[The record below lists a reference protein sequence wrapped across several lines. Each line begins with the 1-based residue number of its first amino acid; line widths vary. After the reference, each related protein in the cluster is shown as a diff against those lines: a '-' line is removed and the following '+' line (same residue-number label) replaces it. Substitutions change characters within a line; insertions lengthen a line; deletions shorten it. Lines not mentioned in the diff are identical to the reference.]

1 LFFQWSGQGFQN
13 DGLDHLIEMEF
24 SSPWINC
31 YIWPRTEDQ
40 CLRIQLHVYVG
51 FLWKPRPC
59 STPYSDNRGQLGILS
74 KDPSLMIHLKC
85 KLPLSHQTC
94 SIFHRSFNSFWDVLW
109 KAINLITFS
118 FTVIITTVKIRKWKI
133 IFKDCSAR
141 PLQSQH
147 ILHDN
152 IISHLLSRVKLQD
165 QTDLTVI
172 PLYNLYIHS

>member
-1 LFFQWSGQGFQN
+1 LFSVFLLLAFLESEWNGEADSSWSLCLFFQWSGQGFQN

-74 KDPSLMIHLKC
+74 KDPSLI
-85 KLPLSHQTC
+85 
-94 SIFHRSFNSFWDVLW
+94 
-109 KAINLITFS
+109 
-118 FTVIITTVKIRKWKI
+118 
-133 IFKDCSAR
+133 
-141 PLQSQH
+141 
-147 ILHDN
+147 
-152 IISHLLSRVKLQD
+152 
-165 QTDLTVI
+165 
-172 PLYNLYIHS
+172 